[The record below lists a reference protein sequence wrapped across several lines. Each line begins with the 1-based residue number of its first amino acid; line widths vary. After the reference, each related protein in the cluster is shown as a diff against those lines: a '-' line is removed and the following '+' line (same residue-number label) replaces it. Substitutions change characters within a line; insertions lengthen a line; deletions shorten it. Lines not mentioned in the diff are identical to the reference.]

1 MGSVHAIRERR
12 PLVTDTPTELGEIRE
27 TLGHYV
33 DELEVYN
40 TLKGLRVAVHE
51 ATTDEEFERANIS
64 LFFGSSHK
72 CVHDSAPSRSA
83 TPWKEA
89 ADVFVPANQR

>member
-51 ATTDEEFERANIS
+51 ATTDEEFERAKYFLI
-64 LFFGSSHK
+64 GSSHK
-72 CVHDSAPSRSA
+72 CMHDSGMISPITRR
-83 TPWKEA
+83 PQDEE
-89 ADVFVPANQR
+89 